1 MLAALASLLA
11 ALLLPGQAVALTGVG
26 EALRRDPVYVDP
38 AAERSLTQAE
48 ADQLGAAIRDAGTP
62 VFVAVLPE
70 DAAASPEAALDDL
83 LDATGLAGTYAV
95 VLGGSFRA
103 NSTEVPGAGA
113 MASSAFQQHRDRGTL
128 AVLEAFVADVAAT
141 ARGAG
146 SAGGGGGPV
155 PSSDGGDGGASAF
168 PWLLLGGGVALF
180 AWSRRRRRHDRRS
193 TQAEFD
199 ADAQLIR
206 AELSV
211 LADDVM
217 RLEPQVV
224 TNPDARDDYE
234 AATQRFRAASAAL
247 DYADEA
253 VDLVRVERVVRE
265 AQYAMSRA
273 RAILDGRQPP
283 APPEELQRPG
293 RHQEPALA
301 VDRYGQ
307 PVYAGGGPFYGGGW
321 FGGGGGL
328 FSGLLLGSML
338 GGWGPLGWGGGWG
351 AGGGWSDGG
360 GGGGD
365 GWGGG
370 FGGGFGGG
378 DWGGGDIGGGDW

>member
-1 MLAALASLLA
+1 MLAALLSLVA
-11 ALLLPGQAVALTGVG
+11 ALLLPGQAVALSDVG
-26 EALRRDPVYVDP
+26 EALRRDPIYVDP
-38 AAERSLTQAE
+38 AAERTLSQAE
-48 ADQLGAAIRDAGTP
+48 VDQLAAAIRDAGTP

-70 DAAASPEAALDDL
+70 GAAASPEAALDEL
-83 LDATGLAGTYAV
+83 LEATGLAGTYAV

-113 MASSAFQQHRDRGTL
+113 LASGAFQQHRDDGTA

-146 SAGGGGGPV
+146 GGRGGGGGAV
-155 PSSDGGDGGASAF
+155 PASDGGDGGASAF

-180 AWSRRRRRHDRRS
+180 AWSRRRRGSDRRS
-193 TQAEFD
+193 RQADFD

-217 RLEPQVV
+217 RLEPRVV
-224 TNPDARDDYE
+224 TQPEARDDYE
-234 AATQRFRAASAAL
+234 AATQRYRAASAAL

-301 VDRYGQ
+301 VDRDGQ
-307 PVYAGGGPFYGGGW
+307 PVYAGGGTFYGGGW

-360 GGGGD
+360 GGGD
-365 GWGGG
+365 GW
-370 FGGGFGGG
+370 GGGFGGG
-378 DWGGGDIGGGDW
+378 DWGGDIGGGDW